1 MNRKRTVMGI
11 GAAVCFTTGMIF
23 GGFAVTSKNKAI
35 SDEERNTQRAWERLE
50 QEPADSTLE
59 NPEECYLCGN
69 HNRSLMSMFRGKD
82 DLGIICVND
91 WYVLNMQIC
100 DFDGMGGGG
109 SSWVNNKEG
118 ACSFHADRKP
128 ERGISEVTVEY
139 GTDSVFDVKKVQNHL
154 CQTCLDK
161 LLEVMDS
168 YSYEGEDAG
177 ARDLCMVD
185 FKTLE
190 LYSLQEHY
198 VAHYIRDYYVR
209 IDGSNEEELEVMG
222 FYAPELENGEKPGAL
237 QWDAEMD
244 IIGISE

>member
-1 MNRKRTVMGI
+1 MKRNRAVIGI
-11 GAAVCFTTGMIF
+11 CAVCFAVGICL
-23 GGFAVTSKNKAI
+23 GGFAVRFKMQNFST
-35 SDEERNTQRAWERLE
+35 EEMNAQGTWERHE
-50 QEPADSTLE
+50 QEPADSMLE

-109 SSWVNNKEG
+109 TGWIVGAEG
-118 ACSFHADRKP
+118 ACRFRTDRNP
-128 ERGISEVTVEY
+128 ERGISKIKVEY
-139 GTDSVFDVKKVQNHL
+139 GTDSIFDVKKVQSHL

-177 ARDLCMVD
+177 ARDLCLVD
-185 FKTLE
+185 FETLE

-198 VAHYIRDYYVR
+198 IAHYIRDYYVQ
-209 IDGSNEEELEVMG
+209 IDGSKEEELEVMG
-222 FYAPELENGEKPGAL
+222 FYAPELENGEKAGAL
-237 QWDAEMD
+237 QRD
-244 IIGISE
+244 